1 MLQFREVDILENKN
15 IDLSIFKD
23 PKFIAFKQSTK
34 EEDTKWAAEIE
45 MLTRRIGNETDYVD
59 LGNGDK
65 IAVRTRL
72 SYAEI
77 ELMDKLAKDSNE
89 LQKNG
94 KITEANDLLYE
105 MYAIITANPLITK
118 EFLREHKDSYSFNDM
133 ITIVKGYQEKIEN
146 MVGDVKKFRK

>member
-1 MLQFREVDILENKN
+1 MENEN

-77 ELMDKLAKDSNE
+77 EHIDKLARDSDK
-89 LQKNG
+89 LQKEG
-94 KITEANDLLYE
+94 KITEANDLVYE
-105 MYAIITANPLITK
+105 MYELITANPLITK
-118 EFLREHKDSYSFNDM
+118 EFLKEHKDSYSFNDM
-133 ITIVKGYQEKIEN
+133 IALVKGYQEKVELT
-146 MVGDVKKFRK
+146 VGDVKKFRKQ

>member
-1 MLQFREVDILENKN
+1 MESKK
-15 IDLSIFKD
+15 IDFSIFED
-23 PKFIAFKQSTK
+23 AKFKAFKESAK
-34 EEDTKWAAEIE
+34 AEEQKWADEIE
-45 MLTRRIGNETDYVD
+45 MLTKRIGDSYEYIE

-105 MYAIITANPLITK
+105 MYALISANPLITK

-133 ITIVKGYQEKIEN
+133 ITLVKGYQECIEN
-146 MVGDVKKFRK
+146 IIGGVRNFRKK